1 MLVLDRQRADDVGA
15 VEDLLDACFGPKRH
29 AKTAQRLRDC
39 RLPAEGLAFVVRDHA
54 GPWGDR
60 LVGTLTFWNVLAGPA
75 TPALL
80 LGPLAVHPDYQGARL
95 GTTLVQRGLAEA
107 RERGH
112 GAVILVGDEPYYR
125 RFGFAREPVASLAMP
140 GWTDERRFLGVEL
153 RKGALAHAA
162 GVLRPAGVMTPVEPL
177 PMAA

>member
-1 MLVLDRQRADDVGA
+1 MLVLDRQHADDIGA
-15 VEDLLDACFGPKRH
+15 VEDLLDLCFGPQRH
-29 AKTAQRLRDC
+29 MKTAQRLRDHRC
-39 RLPAEGLAFVVRDHA
+39 PADGLAFVARDHA
-54 GPWGDR
+54 SPWGDR

-95 GTTLVQRGLAEA
+95 GTILVQRGLAEA

-112 GAVILVGDEPYYR
+112 GAVILVGDAPYYA
-125 RFGFAREPVASLAMP
+125 RFGFAQGPVANLAMP
-140 GWTDERRFLGVEL
+140 GRIDERRFLGLEL
-153 RKGALAHAA
+153 REGALAHAA
-162 GVLRPAGVMTPVEPL
+162 GVVRAAGAMEPL